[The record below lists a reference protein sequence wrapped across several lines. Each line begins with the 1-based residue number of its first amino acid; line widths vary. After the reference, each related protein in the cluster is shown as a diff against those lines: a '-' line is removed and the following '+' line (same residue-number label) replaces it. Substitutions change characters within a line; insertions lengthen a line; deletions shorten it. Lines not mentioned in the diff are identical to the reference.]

1 MKIELTARQQQR
13 KERFRELVADHIA
26 PIASDIDKNEHLPIG
41 TIQFL
46 ARSGLLG
53 SLIPSKYGGRNFDMV
68 SYGLLHEE
76 IGKVCSSTRSLL
88 TVHDMVTEAVY
99 RLGNKKL
106 RGTWLPRLAS
116 GEKIGAFALTESEA
130 GSDTGSLRTLAA
142 QVDDG
147 FVLNGSKKWISFAQV
162 ADVFLVIARI
172 GKDGPNAAILV
183 PADSPGLSI
192 VPITGMLGLRGSMLG
207 ELTFNN
213 CHVPASALVGSSRM
227 PEGLAIATALQLGRY
242 SVAWGCVG
250 IGEAC
255 VAASYR
261 YSNQREQFGK
271 PIADHQLIRRMLTN
285 MLAELRAARLLC
297 YEAGYLTQ
305 QRRPAAV
312 NATLVAK
319 YFASRM
325 ANRAA
330 RDAVQIQGARGT
342 HSAQPVERYFRD
354 ARIMEII
361 EGSTELQQLIIP
373 KHARQTYS

>member
-1 MKIELTARQQQR
+1 VKIELTARQQQR
-13 KERFRELVADHIA
+13 KERFRGLVADHIA
-26 PIASDIDKNEHLPIG
+26 PIASDIDKNEHFPIS
-41 TIQFL
+41 TIRFL

-53 SLIPSKYGGRNFDMV
+53 SLIPSKHGGRNFDMV

-76 IGKVCSSTRSLL
+76 IGKACSSTRSLL
-88 TVHDMVTEAVY
+88 TVHDMVTEAIY
-99 RLGNKKL
+99 RLGNRNL
-106 RGTWLPRLAS
+106 RETWLPRLAS

-142 QVDDG
+142 QVDGG
-147 FVLNGSKKWISFAQV
+147 FVLNGSKKWISFAQL
-162 ADVFLVIARI
+162 ANVFLVIARI

-192 VPITGMLGLRGSMLG
+192 VPITGMLGL
-207 ELTFNN
+207 
-213 CHVPASALVGSSRM
+213 
-227 PEGLAIATALQLGRY
+227 LAIATALQLGRY

-342 HSAQPVERYFRD
+342 HSEQPVERYFRD